1 MGESLPESK
10 PSPKTDKKK
19 DPSNK
24 NSLLPGVND
33 KYQFALA
40 VIIVAPFVGY
50 VGIFYGFGMTAE
62 SKEILGTLGVF
73 VGTIIGFYFAQKP
86 IQNLT
91 KEVAEVTSDK
101 KEATRIL
108 RDSDKLNMLN
118 DQIIAKLEA
127 DLAEKEAFIESLKS
141 KYEA

>member
-1 MGESLPESK
+1 MG
-10 PSPKTDKKK
+10 
-19 DPSNK
+19 
-24 NSLLPGVND
+24 
-33 KYQFALA
+33 F
-40 VIIVAPFVGY
+40 
-50 VGIFYGFGMTAE
+50 
-62 SKEILGTLGVF
+62 LGVF
-73 VGTIIGFYFAQKP
+73 VGKIIGFYFAQKP

-101 KEATRIL
+101 KEATRTL